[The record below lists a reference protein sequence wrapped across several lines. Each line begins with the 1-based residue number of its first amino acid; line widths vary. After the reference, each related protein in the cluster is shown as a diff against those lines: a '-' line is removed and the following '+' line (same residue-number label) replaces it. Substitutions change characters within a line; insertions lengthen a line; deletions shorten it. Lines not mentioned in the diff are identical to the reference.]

1 MEEKEFVIDEHNTD
15 GMNPETNDEGAFVDE
30 NSAAAETDVESGE
43 SLTKT
48 ETAEDGTEES
58 DAGDG
63 DEKKRSN
70 EETIETP
77 RKYRVKFN
85 HEERELDEAE
95 TVLYAQKGMK
105 YEQVEGELKLCRE
118 VAKKLGHSSVAELAK
133 AVDEGEKQKLVEEY
147 MESGVPEALAK
158 RLATEDLEKTS
169 RKIKEEFTEESN
181 DDANSEALKRKEIAE
196 FVRAFPDVKH
206 IPKEVV
212 EYKNRQGVSLAVAY
226 AAVQVAEAKKEN
238 TKLKKSSQSVIAA
251 PVRGATKHGS
261 TGATAKDPFVEG
273 FDEA

>member
-15 GMNPETNDEGAFVDE
+15 GMNPETNDEGAIVDE

-43 SLTKT
+43 SLTKV
-48 ETAEDGTEES
+48 EAAEDGTEKS
-58 DAGDG
+58 DVGDG
-63 DEKKRSN
+63 DEKKQSN
-70 EETIETP
+70 EEAIEAP

-118 VAKKLGHSSVAELAK
+118 VAKKLGHSSIAELAK
-133 AVDEGEKQKLVEEY
+133 AVDEDEKKKLVTEY

-158 RLATEDLEKTS
+158 RLAAEDLEKTS
-169 RKIKEEFTEESN
+169 KKIKEEFTEES
-181 DDANSEALKRKEIAE
+181 DDGTNSEALKRKEIAE